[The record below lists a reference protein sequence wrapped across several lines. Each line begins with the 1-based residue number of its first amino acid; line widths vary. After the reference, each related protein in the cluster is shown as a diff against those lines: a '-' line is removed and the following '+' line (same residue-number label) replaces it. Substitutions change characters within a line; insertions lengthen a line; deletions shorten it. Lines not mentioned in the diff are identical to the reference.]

1 MFRLTR
7 KVLIALLLVGL
18 VMVGLV
24 PVQASTSTLTF
35 PRTFDFGNGYSITF
49 DWTRSGA
56 NDQKDPEFF
65 PHIEGKTLKSG
76 LSWPN
81 FLSGWQGREVIGYGT
96 FVFANETYR
105 DFNEH
110 PLRYISWL
118 YRPLITEIPK
128 GTVLMDKQPCWWFRI
143 PVLSS
148 DDAKITN
155 SIVEFGTSIMIY
167 PISDVAGHWAG
178 DIIQR
183 LNQDFV
189 LWPTAGD
196 SESAEP
202 QHGFLQKRFFN
213 PDRLATVEDS
223 VIWLTMAFPPQNI
236 KREPSPLWEKDP
248 QAAEKYGASYGYMR
262 LIEGKNPSI
271 FAKWTYSLQYF
282 TFVDAALQAGILVPK
297 SDGKLHLNDELSR
310 AQFCQM
316 AVKAAHLADDPTATQ
331 KFWDL
336 KDPSWEPYLGAI
348 GACVKNGILSGFPD
362 GSFCPEK
369 ALSRAQ
375 TVVAIAK
382 LLGYSNIPQDPST
395 TITPTQTQVTLQFQ
409 IGKEEYLKNGSPL
422 KMDTT
427 PTILENRTYLPLR
440 SVAEALGAQV
450 EWNQKEQKVTVTTT
464 FPVHFTDTKTDTTF
478 TATRLELWINQPE
491 ARVTTATLYYN
502 SLTTTTATIPL
513 DPSNPQVVPLVL
525 PPGRTMLPLRFV
537 AESLGAQ
544 VLWDQESQQI
554 TVLYNL
560 PGLIQAKEKAY
571 LPPP

>member
-1 MFRLTR
+1 MLMTK
-7 KVLIALLLVGL
+7 KVLIALLLAGL

-49 DWTRSGA
+49 DWARSGA

-65 PHIEGKTLKSG
+65 PHIEGKTLKFG

-96 FVFANETYR
+96 FAFANQTYL
-105 DFNEH
+105 DSSLH

-148 DDAKITN
+148 DDAKIAGGIT
-155 SIVEFGTSIMIY
+155 EFGTSMMIY
-167 PISDVAGHWAG
+167 PISDVDGHWAG

-189 LWPTAGD
+189 LWPTSGD

-213 PDRLATVEDS
+213 PDRLATVEDTT
-223 VIWLTMAFPPQNI
+223 IWLTMAFPPQV

-248 QAAEKYGASYGYMR
+248 QAAEKYGASYGYVR

-316 AVKAAHLADDPTATQ
+316 AAKAAHLADDPAATQ

-369 ALSRAQ
+369 TMTRAQ

-382 LLGYSNIPQDPST
+382 LLGYSNIPQDPAT
-395 TITPTQTQVTLQFQ
+395 TITPTHSQTILDFPVQSSFF
-409 IGKEEYLKNGSPL
+409 YKNGQ
-422 KMDTT
+422 KIQMDTT
-427 PTILENRTYLPLR
+427 PTIVAGRTFLPIR
-440 SVAEALGAQV
+440 YVAETLGAKV
-450 EWNQKEQKVTVTTT
+450 EWDQNEQKVTITTT
-464 FPVHFTDTKTDTTF
+464 APFLKLDGT
-478 TATRLELWINQPE
+478 I
-491 ARVTTATLYYN
+491 
-502 SLTTTTATIPL
+502 STTTATTVELWIGKPTARVNGVDTPI
-513 DPSNPQVVPLVL
+513 DPNNPTVVPFIL

-537 AESLGAQ
+537 SESLGAKVYWLQ
-544 VLWDQESQQI
+544 ETQEVLVLWEPP
-554 TVLYNL
+554 V
-560 PGLIQAKEKAY
+560 PAKEKS

>member
-1 MFRLTR
+1 MLMTK
-7 KVLIALLLVGL
+7 KVLIALLLAGL

-49 DWTRSGA
+49 DWARPGA

-65 PHIEGKTLKSG
+65 PHIEGKTLKFG

-81 FLSGWQGREVIGYGT
+81 FLSGWEGREVVAYGT
-96 FVFANETYR
+96 FVFANQTYR

-128 GTVLMDKQPCWWFRI
+128 GTVLMNRQPCWWFRI

-148 DDAKITN
+148 DDEKITN
-155 SIVEFGTSIMIY
+155 GITEFGTSIMIY
-167 PISDVAGHWAG
+167 PISDVDGHWAG

-213 PDRLATVEDS
+213 PDRLATIEDTT
-223 VIWLTMAFPPQNI
+223 IWLTMAFPPQNI
-236 KREPSPLWEKDP
+236 KRESSPLWEKDP
-248 QAAEKYGASYGYMR
+248 QAAEKYGANYGYIR
-262 LIEGKNPSI
+262 LVEGKDTSI
-271 FAKWTYSLQYF
+271 FAKWTYTLELF
-282 TFVDAALQAGILVPK
+282 PFIDAALQAGILVPK

-316 AVKAAHLADDPTATQ
+316 AAKAAHLTDDPTATQ

-336 KDPSWEPYLGAI
+336 KDPSLEPYLGSI

-369 ALSRAQ
+369 TMTRAQ

-395 TITPTQTQVTLQFQ
+395 TITPTHSQTILDFPVQSSFF
-409 IGKEEYLKNGSPL
+409 YKNGQ
-422 KMDTT
+422 KIQMDTT
-427 PTILENRTYLPLR
+427 PTIVAGRTFLPIR
-440 SVAEALGAQV
+440 YVAETLGAKV
-450 EWNQKEQKVTVTTT
+450 EWNQEEQEVIITTT
-464 FPVHFTDTKTDTTF
+464 QPFV
-478 TATRLELWINQPE
+478 RLDG
-491 ARVTTATLYYN
+491 TM
-502 SLTTTTATIPL
+502 TTTTATTVELWIGQSLARVNGLSVPI
-513 DPSNPQVVPLVL
+513 DPANDTVVPFVV
-525 PPGRTMLPLRFV
+525 PPGRTMLPLRFI
-537 AESLGAQ
+537 AETLGAKVYWLQ
-544 VLWDQESQQI
+544 ETKEVLVIWEPPVPI
-554 TVLYNL
+554 
-560 PGLIQAKEKAY
+560 KETT